1 MSAQVGVKNLYYAKM
16 TTEDTASS
24 APVYGDM
31 KELLVG
37 KLVDIG
43 VDVETEEASIYA
55 DDAKYDEASAIT
67 DITVSIN
74 VAELPLEAQ
83 ADLLGHTVTNGVMD
97 AKSDDVAPYV
107 GLAFEFTKKNGK
119 KRFVKLFK
127 GTFKEVSEQ
136 GQTKGQSIEFQTK
149 ALEGSFM
156 PLKNNKLWKKVA
168 DEEAT
173 GYTDT
178 TGTNWYSSML

>member
-16 TTEDTASS
+16 TTEDTATT

-31 KELLVG
+31 NPLLVG
-37 KLVDIG
+37 KLTEIG
-43 VDVETEEASIYA
+43 VEVETEEASIYA

-83 ADLLGHTVTNGVMD
+83 AELLGHTISNGVMD
-97 AKSDDVAPYV
+97 AKSDDTAPYV

-119 KRFVKLFK
+119 KRFVKLYK
-127 GTFKEVSEQ
+127 GMFKEVSEQ
-136 GQTKGQSIEFQTK
+136 GTTQGQNIEFQAK
-149 ALEGSFM
+149 ALEASFL
-156 PLKNNKLWKKVA
+156 PLKNNKLWKKIA
-168 DEEAT
+168 DEEAAD
-173 GYTDT
+173 YDAT
-178 TGTNWYSSML
+178 TGTAWYASML